1 MIKDKEQKIHQ
12 LVSTIKTR
20 ISEINDRYRKGPS
33 LYFYARA
40 FELRINSTD
49 VESFLRNDYHLEILY
64 ATLVSWDMNSRA
76 AKMKYFDDFKS
87 NLFSCLCL
95 LKKIE
100 ELEEKRDYASI
111 QPVLRD
117 AYRDLNLME
126 SGGKL
131 VSNSKMLHFLFPN
144 LCMPMDGKNTLEY
157 FFGNTGES
165 ESKFLHII
173 DFSFDVMRLPENW
186 TQYLDNIWNK
196 SIPKMIDNAILL
208 SVGQSVN

>member
-1 MIKDKEQKIHQ
+1 MIKNKEQKISQ
-12 LVSTIKTR
+12 VVSIIKTR
-20 ISEINDRYRKGPS
+20 ISEINERYRKGPS
-33 LYFYARA
+33 LYFYTRA
-40 FELRINSTD
+40 FELKINSSD

-76 AKMKYFDDFKS
+76 AKMKCFDDFKN

-100 ELEEKRDYASI
+100 EFEKKIDYASI

-117 AYRDLNLME
+117 TYRDLNLME

-131 VSNSKMLHFLFPN
+131 VSNSKILHFIFPN
-144 LCMPMDGKNTLEY
+144 LCVPMDRKNTLKY
-157 FFGNTGES
+157 FFGNTEES
-165 ESKFLHII
+165 ENKFLDII

-186 TQYLDNIWNK
+186 TQYLDSVWNK
-196 SIPKMIDNAILL
+196 TIPKMIDNAIILL
-208 SVGQSVN
+208 VGQSVN